1 MSPTSIYSIVSRIQN
16 RLQQNVPTDESV
28 SMQLIEDTCHVVR
41 LNLLKKSKDKGSY
54 YQTVCCLPVIC
65 QDIVCDG
72 MLLESVKTIKPPK
85 FLTSITPKITN
96 VSKLELETY
105 FYLGRNKSPIKRG
118 RYAKLIR
125 QKQFSLF
132 EDDLIVLYDDNP
144 TEFVCFS
151 AVFDNP
157 YDEAILKCNPEKNTL
172 EDIPYPMDSEL
183 VLALEDTVFQMLASR
198 ANGANYSNDNK
209 KTMTP

>member
-41 LNLLKKSKDKGSY
+41 LNMLPRSSDKGSY

-65 QDIVCDG
+65 QDVVCNG
-72 MLLESVKTIKPPK
+72 MVLESVKTIQPPK

-105 FYLGRNKSPIKRG
+105 FYLGRNKSPIQRG

-125 QKQFSLF
+125 QKQFSIF
-132 EDDLIVLYDDNP
+132 ENDLIVLYDNDP

-157 YDEAILKCNPEKNTL
+157 YSESILKCSEGDNTL
-172 EDIPYPMDSEL
+172 QDLPYPMDAEL
-183 VLALEDTVFQMLASR
+183 ILNLEDAVFQLLASR
-198 ANGANYSNDNK
+198 ANAANYNNDGK
-209 KTMTP
+209 KTITP